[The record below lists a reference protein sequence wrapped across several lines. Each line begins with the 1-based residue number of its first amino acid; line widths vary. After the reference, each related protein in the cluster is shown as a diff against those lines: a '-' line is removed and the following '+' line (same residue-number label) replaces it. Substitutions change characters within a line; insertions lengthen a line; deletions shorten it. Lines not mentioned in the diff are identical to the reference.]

1 MTPGEIRRLYFII
14 RTFLSYGL
22 DELIPKMRITL
33 PLRIWRRM
41 LFWMPNRH
49 KGQPLGE
56 RLRLALQELG
66 PVWIKFGQMLS
77 TRRDLFPPLIADE
90 LAMLQDASH
99 RLTARARKSKLKRRW
114 EMSPS
119 RPGLTISTL
128 SHWHRPLS
136 RRCTPRV

>member
-77 TRRDLFPPLIADE
+77 TRRDLFPPHIADE
-90 LAMLQDASH
+90 LAMLQD
-99 RLTARARKSKLKRRW
+99 
-114 EMSPS
+114 
-119 RPGLTISTL
+119 
-128 SHWHRPLS
+128 
-136 RRCTPRV
+136 RVAPFDGVSEETD